1 MPMPHKQTE
10 PVALVLALAG
20 TVHAGRHSSTL
31 KALRITM
38 VGPYSQALLTLY
50 GPPDCRRRY
59 TEGPG
64 DLVRIALYL
73 YDPHLNNLKGGNC
86 GPVSQT
92 RVCDTTPAKGDASTW
107 TAPLLTQTNSED
119 LPAQVSPLGLLAGFH
134 CQIADVQRLPARV
147 EQFSATDYT
156 LEADFCVDASKEAL
170 GRSQPEGFNTD

>member
-73 YDPHLNNLKGGNC
+73 YDPHLNNLKGENC

-92 RVCDTTPAKGDASTW
+92 RVCEP
-107 TAPLLTQTNSED
+107 P
-119 LPAQVSPLGLLAGFH
+119 
-134 CQIADVQRLPARV
+134 
-147 EQFSATDYT
+147 
-156 LEADFCVDASKEAL
+156 
-170 GRSQPEGFNTD
+170 QPERVTHTDRSGAGQS

>member
-73 YDPHLNNLKGGNC
+73 YDPHLNNLKGVTFD
-86 GPVSQT
+86 PVSQT
-92 RVCDTTPAKGDASTW
+92 RVCDTTQPGRVIHMDRSGVDQKLVRRPPCSGA
-107 TAPLLTQTNSED
+107 TA
-119 LPAQVSPLGLLAGFH
+119 GAG
-134 CQIADVQRLPARV
+134 
-147 EQFSATDYT
+147 
-156 LEADFCVDASKEAL
+156 
-170 GRSQPEGFNTD
+170 

>member
-73 YDPHLNNLKGGNC
+73 YDPHLNNLKGENC

-92 RVCDTTPAKGDASTW
+92 RVCEPPCQDNSFTR
-107 TAPLLTQTNSED
+107 TAPELTKN
-119 LPAQVSPLGLLAGFH
+119 
-134 CQIADVQRLPARV
+134 
-147 EQFSATDYT
+147 
-156 LEADFCVDASKEAL
+156 
-170 GRSQPEGFNTD
+170 

>member
-73 YDPHLNNLKGGNC
+73 YDPHLNNLKGENC

-92 RVCDTTPAKGDASTW
+92 RVCEPPNKGESPTR
-107 TAPLLTQTNSED
+107 TAPGLTRGWSED
-119 LPAQVSPLGLLAGFH
+119 RPAQVSPTGLAGRI
-134 CQIADVQRLPARV
+134 QPLSRV
-147 EQFSATDYT
+147 NFTSDDSTRDYT
-156 LEADFCVDASKEAL
+156 SRASTENYDPMNPPLWRPSPLAL
-170 GRSQPEGFNTD
+170 FGRPKK